1 MSAEAL
7 AARTADAFAARF
19 GRTPAGVWAGPG
31 RVNLIGEH
39 TDYNGGFVLPFA
51 IDKTTTAAL
60 AVRGDR
66 TVRVASALSGTE
78 AVEVDL
84 DGLRPGAVT
93 GWAAYPLGVA
103 WALEQAGVRLP
114 GFDLLVDSDVPV
126 GAGLSSS
133 AALECAVAV
142 GLVELAGLDG
152 SVELGGFAEPG
163 GPGGPGGPSGSAGP
177 GGPGGRAGLAG
188 LDRRALAAVG
198 RRAENDMVGAP
209 TGIMDQYA
217 SLFGAAGSAVFLDC
231 RSEEVQ
237 LVPLELDAAGLVCL
251 VLDTKVSHAHA
262 TGDYARRRDSCTRAA
277 DALGVPLLRDVP
289 LDRLPEAQQ
298 LLDEETFR
306 RARHIVTENQRVVET
321 VNALRSEGP
330 AAIGRLLDA
339 SHVSMRDDFEIS
351 CPELDLAVETAQV
364 NGALGAR
371 MTGGGFGGSAI
382 ALVPKEAVDAVRDA
396 VLRAFASRGF
406 RQPELFTVLPADGA
420 RRLL

>member
-1 MSAEAL
+1 M

-142 GLVELAGLDG
+142 GLAELAGLDG
-152 SVELGGFAEPG
+152 SVRRGGLAALGGPGGPGEPG
-163 GPGGPGGPSGSAGP
+163 GPGG
-177 GGPGGRAGLAG
+177 LAR

-277 DALGVPLLRDVP
+277 EALGVPLLREVP

-306 RARHIVTENQRVVET
+306 RARHIVAENQRVVET
-321 VNALRSEGP
+321 VKVLRSEGP

-339 SHVSMRDDFEIS
+339 SHGSMRDDFEIS
-351 CPELDLAVETAQV
+351 CPELDLAVDTAQA

-382 ALVPKEAVDAVRDA
+382 ALVPVGDLDKVRDA
-396 VLRAFASRGF
+396 VLRAFASRRY

>member
-1 MSAEAL
+1 MSAGAL

-19 GRTPAGVWAGPG
+19 GRAPAGVWAGPG

-66 TVRVASALSGTE
+66 TVRVASVLSGTD
-78 AVEVDL
+78 AVEAHL
-84 DGLRPGAVT
+84 DGLRPGSVA

-103 WALEQAGVRLP
+103 WALEQAGARLP
-114 GFDLLVDSDVPV
+114 GFDLLVDSEVPV

-142 GLVELAGLDG
+142 GLAELA
-152 SVELGGFAEPG
+152 ELGDGDPD
-163 GPGGPGGPSGSAGP
+163 SAGP
-177 GGPGGRAGLAG
+177 GLAG
-188 LDRRALAAVG
+188 LDRRALAAAG

-217 SLFGAAGSAVFLDC
+217 SLFGSAGSAVFLDC

-237 LVPLELDAAGLVCL
+237 LVPLDLAAAGLVCL
-251 VLDTKVSHAHA
+251 VMDTKVSHAHA
-262 TGDYARRRDSCTRAA
+262 TGDYASRRDSCTRAA
-277 DALGVPLLRDVP
+277 EALGVPLLRDVP

-298 LLDEETFR
+298 LLDDETFR
-306 RARHIVTENQRVVET
+306 RARHIVTENQRVVGT
-321 VNALRSEGP
+321 VEALRAEGP
-330 AAIGRLLDA
+330 AAIGRMLDA

-351 CPELDLAVETAQV
+351 CPELDLAVAAARDG
-364 NGALGAR
+364 GALGAR

-382 ALVPKEAVDAVRDA
+382 ALVPAGEVDAVRDV
-396 VLRAFASRGF
+396 VLRAFAARGF
-406 RQPELFTVLPADGA
+406 RRPELFTVRPADGA

>member
-1 MSAEAL
+1 MSADAL

-19 GRTPAGVWAGPG
+19 GRAPAGVWAGPG

-66 TVRVASALSGTE
+66 TVRVASALPGAE
-78 AVEVDL
+78 AVEEDL
-84 DGLRPGAVT
+84 DGLRPGSVT

-114 GFDLLVDSDVPV
+114 GFDLLVDSEVPV

-142 GLVELAGLDG
+142 GLAELA
-152 SVELGGFAEPG
+152 ELGDGDPD
-163 GPGGPGGPSGSAGP
+163 SAGL
-177 GGPGGRAGLAG
+177 GLAG
-188 LDRRALAAVG
+188 LDRAALAAVG
-198 RRAENDMVGAP
+198 RRAENDMVRAP

-217 SLFGAAGSAVFLDC
+217 SLFGSAGSAVFLDC

-237 LVPLELDAAGLVCL
+237 LVPLDLDAAGLVCL
-251 VLDTKVSHAHA
+251 VMDSKVSHAHA
-262 TGDYARRRDSCTRAA
+262 TGDYASRRDSCTRAA
-277 DALGVPLLRDVP
+277 EALGVPLLRDVP
-289 LDRLPEAQQ
+289 LARLPEAQQ
-298 LLDEETFR
+298 LLDDETFR

-321 VNALRSEGP
+321 VKALRSEGP
-330 AAIGRLLDA
+330 AAIGRLLDD
-339 SHVSMRDDFEIS
+339 SHVSMSDDFEIS
-351 CPELDLAVETAQV
+351 CPELDLAVETARA

-382 ALVPKEAVDAVRDA
+382 ALVPADEVDAVREA
-396 VLRAFASRGF
+396 VLRAFTSRGF
-406 RQPELFTVLPADGA
+406 RQPELFTVISADGA

>member
-1 MSAEAL
+1 MSAGAL
-7 AARTADAFAARF
+7 AEGAQVARTADAFAARF
-19 GRTPAGVWAGPG
+19 GRAPAGVWAGPG

-66 TVRVASALSGTE
+66 TVRVSSALSGTE
-78 AVEVDL
+78 SVEVGL
-84 DGLRPGAVT
+84 DGLGPGSVT

-114 GFDLLVDSDVPV
+114 GFDLLVDSEVPV

-142 GLVELAGLDG
+142 GLAELAGATLDG
-152 SVELGGFAEPG
+152 RG
-163 GPGGPGGPSGSAGP
+163 
-177 GGPGGRAGLAG
+177 
-188 LDRRALAAVG
+188 LAAVG
-198 RRAENDMVGAP
+198 RRAENEMVGAP

-217 SLFGAAGSAVFLDC
+217 SLFGSAGSAVFLDC

-237 LVPLELDAAGLVCL
+237 LVPLDLAAAGLVCL
-251 VLDTKVSHAHA
+251 VMDTKVSHAHA
-262 TGDYARRRDSCTRAA
+262 TGDYASRRDSCARAA
-277 DALGVPLLRDVP
+277 EALGVPLLRDVP
-289 LDRLPEAQQ
+289 PDRLPEAQR
-298 LLDEETFR
+298 LLDDETFR

-321 VNALRSEGP
+321 VEALRAEGP
-330 AAIGRLLDA
+330 AAIGRLLDV

-351 CPELDLAVETAQV
+351 CPELDLAVEAARDG
-364 NGALGAR
+364 GALGAR

-382 ALVPKEAVDAVRDA
+382 ALVPAGEVDAVRDA

-406 RQPELFTVLPADGA
+406 RQPELFTVQPADGA

>member
-1 MSAEAL
+1 MSADAL

-66 TVRVASALSGTE
+66 TVRVASALAGTE
-78 AVEVDL
+78 AVEVDV
-84 DGLRPGAVT
+84 DGLRPGSVT

-114 GFDLLVDSDVPV
+114 GFDLLVDSEVPV

-142 GLVELAGLDG
+142 GLAELAALDG
-152 SVELGGFAEPG
+152 
-163 GPGGPGGPSGSAGP
+163 
-177 GGPGGRAGLAG
+177 RAG

-217 SLFGAAGSAVFLDC
+217 SLFGSAGSAVFLDC

-237 LVPLELDAAGLVCL
+237 LVPLDLDAAGLVCL
-251 VLDTKVSHAHA
+251 VMDTKVSHAHA

-277 DALGVPLLRDVP
+277 EALGVPLLRDVP
-289 LDRLPEAQQ
+289 HDRLAEAQQ
-298 LLDEETFR
+298 LLDDETFR
-306 RARHIVTENQRVVET
+306 RARHIVTENQRVVDAVRT
-321 VNALRSEGP
+321 LRIEGP

-351 CPELDLAVETAQV
+351 CPELDLAVDAAREG
-364 NGALGAR
+364 GALGAR

-382 ALVPKEAVDAVRDA
+382 ALVPAAGVDAVRDA
-396 VLRAFASRGF
+396 VWRAFASRGF
-406 RQPELFTVLPADGA
+406 RQPELFTVRPADGA

>member
-1 MSAEAL
+1 MSADAL
-7 AARTADAFAARF
+7 ASRTADAFAARF
-19 GRTPAGVWAGPG
+19 GRLPAGVWAGPG

-60 AVRGDR
+60 AVRADR
-66 TVRVASALSGTE
+66 TVRVASALAGTE

-84 DGLRPGAVT
+84 DGLSPGSVT

-114 GFDLLVDSDVPV
+114 GFDLLVDSEVPV
-126 GAGLSSS
+126 GGGLSSS

-142 GLVELAGLDG
+142 GLADLAELAG
-152 SVELGGFAEPG
+152 
-163 GPGGPGGPSGSAGP
+163 AGWD
-177 GGPGGRAGLAG
+177 RA
-188 LDRRALAAVG
+188 ALAAVG
-198 RRAENDMVGAP
+198 RRAENEMVGAP

-217 SLFGAAGSAVFLDC
+217 SLFGSAGSAVFLDC

-237 LVPLELDAAGLVCL
+237 LVPLDLDAAGLVCL
-251 VLDTKVSHAHA
+251 VMDTKVSHAHA
-262 TGDYARRRDSCTRAA
+262 TGDYASRRDSCARAA
-277 DALGVPLLRDVP
+277 EALGVPLLRDVP
-289 LDRLPEAQQ
+289 LARLPEAQQ
-298 LLDEETFR
+298 LLDDVTFR
-306 RARHIVTENQRVVET
+306 RARHIVTENQRVVEAVRT
-321 VNALRSEGP
+321 LRAEGP

-351 CPELDLAVETAQV
+351 CPELDLAVDTAQA

-382 ALVPKEAVDAVRDA
+382 ALVLGGDVDAVRDA
-396 VLRAFASRGF
+396 VSRAFASRGF
-406 RQPELFTVLPADGA
+406 RQPELFSVLPADGA

>member
-1 MSAEAL
+1 M
-7 AARTADAFAARF
+7 
-19 GRTPAGVWAGPG
+19 
-31 RVNLIGEH
+31 NLIGEH

-60 AVRGDR
+60 AVRADR
-66 TVRVASALSGTE
+66 TVRVASALAGTE
-78 AVEVDL
+78 PVEIDL
-84 DGLRPGAVT
+84 DGLRPGSVT

-103 WALEQAGVRLP
+103 WALEQAGMRLP

-142 GLVELAGLDG
+142 GLAELAELD
-152 SVELGGFAEPG
+152 
-163 GPGGPGGPSGSAGP
+163 GPSGP
-177 GGPGGRAGLAG
+177 VGGAEPAGRAGP
-188 LDRRALAAVG
+188 DRRALAAVG

-251 VLDTKVSHAHA
+251 VMDTKVSHAHA
-262 TGDYARRRDSCTRAA
+262 TGDYASRRDSCTRAA
-277 DALGVPLLRDVP
+277 EALGVPLLRDVP
-289 LDRLPEAQQ
+289 PDRLPEAQQ
-298 LLDEETFR
+298 VLDDETFR
-306 RARHIVTENQRVVET
+306 RARHIVTENQRVVEAVRT
-321 VNALRSEGP
+321 LRSEGP

-351 CPELDLAVETAQV
+351 CPELDLAVDTARA

-382 ALVPKEAVDAVRDA
+382 ALVPAVEVDAVRDA
-396 VLRAFASRGF
+396 VLRAFAARGF
-406 RQPELFTVLPADGA
+406 RQPELFTVRPADGA